1 VNHADK
7 AIELVLGDRNA
18 HYGTPLDDYTKTAK
32 IWSGLLAHKLKA
44 DITPQ
49 EAVIMMVG
57 MKLSREM
64 HLHKEDNIIDAHG
77 YLLCLEWIQSGK
89 RPEKST

>member
-1 VNHADK
+1 MNHADK

-18 HYGTPLDDYTKTAK
+18 NYGTPLDDYTKTAK
-32 IWSGLLAHKLKA
+32 IWSGLLAHKLKSE
-44 DITPQ
+44 ITPQ
-49 EAVIMMVG
+49 EAVILMVG

-64 HLHKEDNIIDAHG
+64 HLHKEDNIVDAHG

-89 RPEKST
+89 RPEKG